1 MSGKP
6 IKVQPTVEQMW
17 KEFSQNAMRGH
28 PQQDVP
34 REVRA
39 SYYAGC
45 YGMLN
50 AVLETLRQ
58 GEPTKQELSAVW
70 QKWANELGKFS
81 QDYGE
86 GKV

>member
-1 MSGKP
+1 MSGRT
-6 IKVQPTVEQMW
+6 IKVRPTIEQMW
-17 KEFSQNAMRGH
+17 KEFAQNAMRGQ
-28 PQQDVP
+28 PQQEVP

-50 AVLETLRQ
+50 AMIAMLRE
-58 GEPTKQELSAVW
+58 GEQSSEKMAEMWKKWGAELA
-70 QKWANELGKFS
+70 QFS
-81 QDYGE
+81 HDYGE